1 MTPQALH
8 TIPIADRPAHGPWFS
23 RIFFPLIFNLG
34 QIGIFTSQV
43 LALPLL
49 LIPFVGSKAFRSV
62 IDYTKDGY
70 GRLREWSCDGWKEPK
85 TGHRLGH

>member
-1 MTPQALH
+1 
-8 TIPIADRPAHGPWFS
+8 
-23 RIFFPLIFNLG
+23 
-34 QIGIFTSQV
+34 V

-70 GRLREWSCDGWKEPK
+70 GRLREWSCDCWKEPK
-85 TGHRLGH
+85 TSHRRGRQRPKHGRTRKREAP